1 MSTAIGSPDSQK
13 VTVTLPKYVLE
24 RLDEIVPRRRRSQFI
39 TQAIEDHLVRLEQI
53 EAVEE
58 SAGMWTEENFPHL
71 RTEADIDQWLARLRR
86 GWERN
91 PEEND

>member
-1 MSTAIGSPDSQK
+1 MSTVIGSPDSQK
-13 VTVTLPKYVLE
+13 ITVTLPKYVLE
-24 RLDEIVPRRRRSQFI
+24 RLDEIVPPRQRSEFI
-39 TQAIEDHLVRLEQI
+39 TQIIEAHLVTLDQI

-71 RTEADIDQWLARLRR
+71 RTEADIDQWLAKLRR

-91 PEEND
+91 PEGNG